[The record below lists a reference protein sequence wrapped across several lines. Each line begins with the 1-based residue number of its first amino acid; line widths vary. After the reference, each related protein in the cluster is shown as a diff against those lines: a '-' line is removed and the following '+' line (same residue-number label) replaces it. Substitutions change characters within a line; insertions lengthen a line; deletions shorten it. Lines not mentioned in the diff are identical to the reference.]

1 MDDFKLLKAKKRVT
15 CTDEP
20 LVGVTPKV
28 LKVPLENLMLTT
40 DNDWMMKRYPNFKKS
55 IESLGM
61 MYPIIYTN
69 MKYYWLVEKRW
80 PKDAYSGIP
89 IPGIAVHTGNK
100 RVYWA
105 KENGYTHIEGYYVES
120 KDEQAAIIRRTFMAP
135 ERGNY
140 GK

>member
-1 MDDFKLLKAKKRVT
+1 MGDFKLLKAKKRVT

>member
-15 CTDEP
+15 CKDEP